1 MKKLLIV
8 VQHIPYPLNTGG
20 KKAQFD
26 FIENLRNR
34 MEITMM
40 FVLKESEKDYL
51 AELSQMWPNVKF
63 VPFALKNPKLES
75 LLSLPSKLGEIIY
88 QKIGEKILSLQTVTE
103 SDKLIAKNTML
114 FRSKGFV
121 LPVRF
126 IKHLKQTISAGNFD
140 FVQIEFHQ
148 LISLAKYIPKGIKKI
163 FIHHELRYV
172 REERELK
179 LYSFQSN
186 FLKKAFESNKKY
198 ELEALKKYDLL
209 CTLSE
214 TDKIELEKYISFPNI
229 YSSPIPVSLSKDDV
243 SFKYDQKLVFLGGG
257 DHFPNKE
264 GFEWFL
270 DQCWPGLKTIH
281 PGLKLLVVGKW
292 AIADVA
298 RYTEKSSGVQF
309 LGFVDVLSDVLLN
322 GIVIVPIRIGSGVR
336 IKIIDSVNIGAPFV
350 STSIGVE
357 GLNFKHGL
365 DCLIGDTAAEF
376 SSQISKIIEK
386 RDLGEFLVKNA
397 KKTLLE
403 EYDYD
408 FLIDKRQ
415 HMFDELNFEPSSVQ
429 LVGNN

>member
-8 VQHIPYPLNTGG
+8 IQHIPYPLNTGG

-34 MEITMM
+34 MEITII
-40 FVLKESEKDYL
+40 FVLKENEKGYL
-51 AELSQMWPNVKF
+51 EKISQMWPNVKF

-75 LLSLPSKLGEIIY
+75 LLSLPTKLGEILY

-126 IKHLKQTISAGNFD
+126 IKHLKQTIATENFD
-140 FVQIEFHQ
+140 FVQLEFHQ

-172 REERELK
+172 REERELN

-186 FLKKAFESNKKY
+186 FLKRAFESNKKY
-198 ELEALKKYDLL
+198 ELDSLKKFDLI
-209 CTLSE
+209 CTLSD
-214 TDKIELEKYISFPNI
+214 TDLLELERYIASPNI
-229 YSSPIPVSLSKDDV
+229 YSSPIPVSLSKHDV

-270 DQCWPGLKTIH
+270 DQCWPGLKSVH
-281 PGLKLLVVGKW
+281 PELKLCVVGKW
-292 AIADVA
+292 TTTDVTK
-298 RYTEKSSGVQF
+298 YTAQSSDIQF

-357 GLNFKHGL
+357 GLNFKHDL
-365 DCLIGDTAAEF
+365 DCLIGDTATEF
-376 SSQISKIIEK
+376 SSQITKIIEK
-386 RDLGEFLVKNA
+386 KDLGEFLAKNA

-415 HMFDELNFEPSSVQ
+415 HMYHELNLNQTAFS
-429 LVGNN
+429 